1 MGFIARRII
10 KQDLQNVEVLL
21 NDTNNDYFNLVEI
34 PTTFVQGRSAFK
46 IFGSPFLKTFLSISK
61 TPLLK
66 HKRFLFVSSLSK
78 KFMKTCLDMYLF
90 FH

>member
-34 PTTFVQGRSAFK
+34 QPPSYRVGLH
-46 IFGSPFLKTFLSISK
+46 LKYLV
-61 TPLLK
+61 
-66 HKRFLFVSSLSK
+66 HLF
-78 KFMKTCLDMYLF
+78 
-90 FH
+90 